1 MKLVHTNNRV
11 IQRFFL
17 WYAHILAPANQ
28 VLEPSSTPVEQT
40 KERIQVLDILR
51 GIALFGV
58 LLVNIR
64 LFSRPD
70 DMVWFG
76 TINHIVESAVLFLAD
91 GKFYPIFSFL
101 FGLGFV
107 LLMMSTEKRNM
118 DFGRFFRRRLFV
130 LLCIGIIHALLFSH
144 IDVLV
149 QYALLGYLLLLFRKR
164 SPRALLITALVFL
177 VLPFLVRSV
186 ASFILGENPSFAQ
199 GSTESVIAIY
209 AHGSYAEIFAQRIR
223 DITYYYQTVLDH
235 SLYKIFAM
243 FLFGAWAGRLGIFQN
258 ISAYR
263 RHLRLALWLSF
274 FIGVIGNLGYILT
287 QELHIVFT
295 FPIEEIALNA
305 FFALSDLA
313 LACFYIALFSVLGQ
327 HSFWQRILAP
337 LSYVGRM
344 SLTNYLMQSV
354 ICTTIFYSYGLG
366 LYGSVSPTY
375 DLMLTFAIYA
385 VQIVFS
391 MIWLQRFKF
400 GPAEKVWRALTYWRL
415 EPDSRTV

>member
-1 MKLVHTNNRV
+1 MKLAHTNTRA

-17 WYAHILAPANQ
+17 RYAHILAPINHM
-28 VLEPSSTPVEQT
+28 VNSSSTPVEQT

-70 DMVWFG
+70 GMVWTG
-76 TINHIVESAVLFLAD
+76 TVNYIVEGIVLFFAD

-107 LLMMSTEKRNM
+107 LLMMSTEKRNI

-130 LLCIGIIHALLFSH
+130 LLCIGILHTLFFSH

-164 SPRALLITALVFL
+164 SPRVLLITALVFL
-177 VLPFLVRSV
+177 VLPFLARSV
-186 ASFILGENPSFAQ
+186 ASFILGENPSLDQ
-199 GSTESVIAIY
+199 GSVESMIAIY
-209 AHGSYAEIFAQRIR
+209 AHGSYGEIFAQRIR

-243 FLFGAWAGRLGIFQN
+243 FLLGAWAGRLGIFQN

-263 RHLRLALWLSF
+263 IQLRLALWLSF
-274 FIGVIGNLGYILT
+274 IIGVVGNLGYVLT
-287 QELHIVFT
+287 QEYQIIFM
-295 FPIEEIALNA
+295 FPIEEVTLNA

-327 HSFWQRILAP
+327 HGFWQRILAP
-337 LSYVGRM
+337 LAYVGRM
-344 SLTNYLMQSV
+344 SLTNYLLQSV

-366 LYGSVSPTY
+366 LYGSISPTY
-375 DLMLTFAIYA
+375 DLVLTIAIYA
-385 VQIVFS
+385 VQVVFS
-391 MIWLQRFKF
+391 MVWLQQFKF

-415 EPDSRTV
+415 EPQGKL